1 MIEANKDHLRVRGDN
16 GDVLFE
22 LDEIIKY
29 AIDHQP
35 EMLQSIIIHRGAA
48 LLKADVDPRLY
59 NMYDHL
65 IEIKMVLENEDD
77 YDEDEL

>member
-1 MIEANKDHLRVRGDN
+1 MIEAKQDHLRVRGDN

-35 EMLQSIIIHRGAA
+35 EMLQSIIIHRGGA
-48 LLKADVDPRLY
+48 LLTADVDPKLY

-65 IEIKMVLENEDD
+65 IDIKMALESED
-77 YDEDEL
+77 DEDEDEF

>member
-1 MIEANKDHLRVRGDN
+1 MIEANQDRLRVRGDN

-35 EMLQSIIIHRGAA
+35 EMLQAIVIHRGAA

-59 NMYDHL
+59 NMYDDL
-65 IEIKMVLENEDD
+65 IHIKISLEERGEH
-77 YDEDEL
+77 DEDEF